1 MQNNLDPNKN
11 YDYNN
16 RDGPFPVKSIIEE
29 GNNVDNIM
37 NFFYFNLFI
46 NICILILVILLI
58 YFYRYYKNFL
68 LYITWVFSI
77 IFSYIYVYLVYNLI
91 EDIDRIAK
99 IYKNN
104 TNVSVVNYN
113 ILNPLTDEIKETK

>member
-37 NFFYFNLFI
+37 NFFFYFNLFI
-46 NICILILVILLI
+46 SICILILVILLI

-77 IFSYIYVYLVYNLI
+77 IFSYIYVYLVYNLV

-99 IYKNN
+99 IYK
-104 TNVSVVNYN
+104 N